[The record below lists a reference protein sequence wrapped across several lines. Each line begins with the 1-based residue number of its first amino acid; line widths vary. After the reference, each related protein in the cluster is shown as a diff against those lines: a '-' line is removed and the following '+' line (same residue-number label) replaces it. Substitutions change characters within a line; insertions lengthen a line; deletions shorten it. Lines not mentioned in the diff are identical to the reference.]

1 MMPRPLLYL
10 EIIGTNSLHDLEP
23 KEFGNRKSLIKIVI
37 SICVYSLHR
46 LPATVSLKKTLLLT
60 PLLGAIVRPP
70 ERRKCGPN
78 LEGSVPRVYKSC
90 LKASL
95 IVPLIIG
102 L

>member
-46 LPATVSLKKTLLLT
+46 LPATVSLKKNSIANTT
-60 PLLGAIVRPP
+60 VRCHS
-70 ERRKCGPN
+70 R
-78 LEGSVPRVYKSC
+78 
-90 LKASL
+90 AT
-95 IVPLIIG
+95 
-102 L
+102 